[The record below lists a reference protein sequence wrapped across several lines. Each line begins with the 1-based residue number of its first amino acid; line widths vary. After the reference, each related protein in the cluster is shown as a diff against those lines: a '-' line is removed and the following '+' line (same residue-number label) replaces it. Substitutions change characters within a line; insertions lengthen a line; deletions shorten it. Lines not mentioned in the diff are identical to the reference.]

1 MEFNDL
7 KNLYTLKKNFNIF
20 IFYASQTGLSESVAY
35 AFLQKIKKHKFSQ
48 KVNLDILN
56 NFDNYEIQE
65 GDLVFFFISTTNQ
78 GGYPSNSK
86 IFYKNKN
93 KNFNKF
99 FFSILSFGDS
109 SYENYCIAGKDAERI
124 LKKNDAIQFQKMCL
138 IDDQKDDNDEISN
151 WIEDTCN
158 NVIKYRNK
166 LFIWFTKSMSSS

>member
-1 MEFNDL
+1 MKFNDL
-7 KNLYTLKKNFNIF
+7 ENLYTLKKNFNIF

-35 AFLQKIKKHKFSQ
+35 NFLQKIKKISQ
-48 KVNLDILN
+48 KVNFDILN
-56 NFDNYEIQE
+56 NFDNYDIQE

-78 GGYPSNSK
+78 GDYPSNSK
-86 IFYKNKN
+86 IFYKKKN
-93 KNFNKF
+93 KNFTKF

-124 LKKNDAIQFQKMCL
+124 LKKNGSIQFQKMRL

-158 NVIKYRNK
+158 NVSEYRNK
-166 LFIWFTKSMSSS
+166 LFMWFTKSMSSC